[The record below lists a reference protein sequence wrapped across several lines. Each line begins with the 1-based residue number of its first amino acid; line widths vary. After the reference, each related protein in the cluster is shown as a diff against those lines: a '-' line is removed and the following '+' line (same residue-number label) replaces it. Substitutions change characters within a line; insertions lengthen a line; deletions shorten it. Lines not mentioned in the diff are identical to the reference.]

1 MPCTVL
7 HRSGTSATRVVC
19 VEQFDDDGDLGPR
32 TERASCDRFPLVTE
46 TTGPLDLSYIR
57 PVTETTLRHAQVIG
71 GGPGGLTAA
80 ALLRQACPDAE
91 VVVYERNSQRSTFG
105 FGVVFSAATMR
116 GLAAAAPQ
124 VHSELTARAVSWD
137 TVELRLRGEVH
148 RCGGNRMSAI
158 ARRDL
163 LDVLESW
170 AVDVGVVVNHSSP
183 IDDIPPGAGLT
194 VVASGANSVFRD
206 RAAEQLEA
214 SYTEADA
221 RYIWCGTQA
230 PFDGLTFPFVSTDA
244 GVFGAHAYPI
254 SEGLSTFI
262 VECDEATWRAAGLD
276 AFDMSQSPGTS
287 DEFSL
292 GVLADAFAEHLGGH
306 PLLGNNSRWG
316 RFRTRRARRWV
327 TGAVA
332 FIGDAVHTAHFSV
345 GSGTKM
351 AMEDAVALAEAVR
364 VCDSVPSALERFQ
377 QDRIHQVN
385 RLQQLASTSL
395 DWWEHFG
402 VLHERLAPW
411 QFAVNF
417 FTRSVT
423 VGDLEQR
430 DPAFVEAAR
439 AVWRAGSG
447 GEAVLDTPLT
457 TAAGTAIRRVGR
469 FDGTVARMPGVEL
482 RDQPP
487 VRIVRDSSAAKR
499 RRGAEQARFDGHV
512 AVLVE
517 PCGPSVDLDDLA
529 ETLVLSGRADLVAF
543 EADGHLA

>member
-1 MPCTVL
+1 MT
-7 HRSGTSATRVVC
+7 
-19 VEQFDDDGDLGPR
+19 D
-32 TERASCDRFPLVTE
+32 
-46 TTGPLDLSYIR
+46 
-57 PVTETTLRHAQVIG
+57 TTLRHVQVIG

-80 ALLRQACPDAE
+80 ALLRQACPEAE
-91 VVVYERNSQRSTFG
+91 VVVYERNAQRSTFG

-116 GLAAAAPQ
+116 GLANAAPQ
-124 VHSELTARAVSWD
+124 VHAELTARAVSWD

-148 RCGGNRMSAI
+148 RCSGNRMSAI

-183 IDDIPPGAGLT
+183 IDEIPPGAELT
-194 VVASGANSVFRD
+194 VVASGANSVLRD
-206 RAAEQLEA
+206 RVADQLEA
-214 SYTEADA
+214 SCAEADA
-221 RYIWCGTQA
+221 RYIWCGTRA

-254 SEGLSTFI
+254 SAGLSTFI

-276 AFDMSQSPGTS
+276 TFDMPQPPGVS
-287 DEFSL
+287 DEYSL
-292 GVLADAFAEHLGGH
+292 GVLSDVFAEPLGGH
-306 PLLGNNSRWG
+306 RLLGNNSRWG
-316 RFRTRRARRWV
+316 RFHTRRARRWV

-351 AMEDAVALAEAVR
+351 AMEDAIALAEAVR
-364 VCDSVPSALERFQ
+364 VCDSVPAALERFQ
-377 QDRIHQVN
+377 QDRIHQVD
-385 RLQQLASTSL
+385 RVQRRAATSL

-430 DPAFVEAAR
+430 DPPFVNAAR
-439 AVWRAGSG
+439 AAWLAGSG
-447 GEAVLDTPLT
+447 CEAVLDSPLAT
-457 TAAGTAIRRVGR
+457 VAGTAIRRVGL
-469 FDGTVARMPGVEL
+469 FDGTVARMPGVDL
-482 RDQPP
+482 RDQFP

-499 RRGAEQARFDGHV
+499 RREAEQARLDGHV

-517 PCGPSVDLDDLA
+517 PCEPSTDVDDLA
-529 ETLVLSGRADLVAF
+529 ETLVLSGRADLVVF
-543 EADGHLA
+543 ETEGHVA

>member
-1 MPCTVL
+1 M
-7 HRSGTSATRVVC
+7 
-19 VEQFDDDGDLGPR
+19 
-32 TERASCDRFPLVTE
+32 
-46 TTGPLDLSYIR
+46 
-57 PVTETTLRHAQVIG
+57 
-71 GGPGGLTAA
+71 TAA

-91 VVVYERNSQRSTFG
+91 VVVHERNSQRSTFG
-105 FGVVFSAATMR
+105 FGVVFSAATLR
-116 GLAAAAPQ
+116 GLAAAAPE
-124 VHSELTARAVSWD
+124 VHAELAARAVSWD

-148 RCGGNRMSAI
+148 RCDGNRMSAI

-183 IDDIPPGAGLT
+183 IDDIPPDAELT
-194 VVASGANSVFRD
+194 VVASGANSVLRD
-206 RAAEQLEA
+206 RAAAQLEA
-214 SYTEADA
+214 GYTEADA
-221 RYIWCGTQA
+221 RYIWCGTEA

-244 GVFGAHAYPI
+244 GVFGAHAYPV
-254 SEGLSTFI
+254 SVGLSTFI

-276 AFDMSQSPGTS
+276 AFDVSQPAGTS
-287 DEFSL
+287 DEHSL
-292 GVLADAFAEHLGGH
+292 AVLADVFAEHLDGR

-327 TGAVA
+327 TGDVA

-364 VCDSVPSALERFQ
+364 VCDSVPAALERFQ
-377 QDRIHQVN
+377 EDRIQKVD
-385 RLQQLASTSL
+385 RLGRLASTSL

-402 VLHERLAPW
+402 VLHERLPPW

-423 VGDLEQR
+423 VGDLKLR

-439 AVWRAGSG
+439 ALWRAGSG

-457 TAAGTAIRRVGR
+457 TAAGTAFRRVGR

-482 RDQPP
+482 RDESP
-487 VRIVRDSSAAKR
+487 VRIVRNSSAAKR
-499 RRGAEQARFDGHV
+499 RREAEQARFDGDV

-517 PCGPSVDLDDLA
+517 PCEQSVDLDDLA

-543 EADGHLA
+543 ESDGQLA

>member
-1 MPCTVL
+1 VTV
-7 HRSGTSATRVVC
+7 
-19 VEQFDDDGDLGPR
+19 
-32 TERASCDRFPLVTE
+32 
-46 TTGPLDLSYIR
+46 
-57 PVTETTLRHAQVIG
+57 TTLRHVQVIG

-80 ALLRQACPDAE
+80 ALLRQVCPDAE
-91 VVVYERNSQRSTFG
+91 VVVYERNPQRSTFG

-124 VHSELTARAVSWD
+124 VHAELTARAVSWD

-148 RCGGNRMSAI
+148 RCSGNRMSAI

-170 AVDVGVVVNHSSP
+170 AVEVGVVVNHSSP
-183 IDDIPPGAGLT
+183 IDDIPPGADLT
-194 VVASGANSVFRD
+194 VVASGANSVLRD

-214 SYTEADA
+214 SSAEADA
-221 RYIWCGTQA
+221 RYIWCGTRA

-254 SEGLSTFI
+254 GQGLSTFI

-276 AFDMSQSPGTS
+276 TFDTRQPPGIS
-287 DEFSL
+287 DEYSL
-292 GVLADAFAEHLGGH
+292 GLLADVFAEHLGGH
-306 PLLGNNSRWG
+306 RLLGNSSRWG
-316 RFRTRRARRWV
+316 RFRTRRAHRWV
-327 TGAVA
+327 TGEVA

-351 AMEDAVALAEAVR
+351 AMEDAIALAEAVR
-364 VCDSVPSALERFQ
+364 VCDSVPAALERFQ
-377 QDRIHQVN
+377 RDRIHQVD
-385 RLQQLASTSL
+385 RVQRRAATSL

-430 DPAFVEAAR
+430 DPSFVDAAR
-439 AVWRAGSG
+439 AAWLASSG
-447 GEAVLDTPLT
+447 GEGVLDTPFAT
-457 TAAGTAIRRVGR
+457 VAGTAIRRVGV
-469 FDGTVARMPGVEL
+469 FDGSVARLPGVEL

-499 RRGAEQARFDGHV
+499 RRGAEQARLDGHV

-517 PCGPSVDLDDLA
+517 PCEPSIDVDDLA
-529 ETLVLSGRADLVAF
+529 ETLVLSGRADLVVF
-543 EADGHLA
+543 ETDGHVA

>member
-1 MPCTVL
+1 MP
-7 HRSGTSATRVVC
+7 TRY
-19 VEQFDDDGDLGPR
+19 
-32 TERASCDRFPLVTE
+32 S
-46 TTGPLDLSYIR
+46 
-57 PVTETTLRHAQVIG
+57 
-71 GGPGGLTAA
+71 
-80 ALLRQACPDAE
+80 
-91 VVVYERNSQRSTFG
+91 
-105 FGVVFSAATMR
+105 
-116 GLAAAAPQ
+116 
-124 VHSELTARAVSWD
+124 
-137 TVELRLRGEVH
+137 
-148 RCGGNRMSAI
+148 
-158 ARRDL
+158 
-163 LDVLESW
+163 
-170 AVDVGVVVNHSSP
+170 
-183 IDDIPPGAGLT
+183 
-194 VVASGANSVFRD
+194 RD

-221 RYIWCGTQA
+221 RYIWCGTRA

-254 SEGLSTFI
+254 GEGLSTFI

-276 AFDMSQSPGTS
+276 TFDMSQPPGPS
-287 DEFSL
+287 DEYSL
-292 GVLADAFAEHLGGH
+292 GVLADVFAEHLGGH
-306 PLLGNNSRWG
+306 RLLGNNSRWG

-327 TGAVA
+327 TGEVA

-351 AMEDAVALAEAVR
+351 AMEDAIALAEAVR
-364 VCDSVPSALERFQ
+364 VCESVPAALERFQ
-377 QDRIHQVN
+377 QDRIHQVD

-439 AVWRAGSG
+439 AAWRAGSG
-447 GEAVLDTPLT
+447 GEAVLDTPLA
-457 TAAGTAIRRVGR
+457 TAAGTALRRVGR

-487 VRIVRDSSAAKR
+487 VRIVRDPSAVKR
-499 RRGAEQARFDGHV
+499 RREAEQARFDGHV

-517 PCGPSVDLDDLA
+517 PCEPSIDVDDLA

-543 EADGHLA
+543 ETDGHVA